1 MEESMVP
8 SLSSGAVGS
17 RFVSQDDVETARARR
32 DEQWKA
38 AYARHVPP
46 PAPVEDS
53 YDGRSLAEKLA
64 ANKIAKQEEWEEK
77 TKLAN
82 QYRALEEDEV
92 LFLDSIRE
100 RQEAEERER
109 KEQDGEEV
117 RNFKEAVAARA
128 TAINQ
133 PPASAS
139 TSKPTPPPKPIVA
152 PAVKKDAKRNLKGV
166 IVKKK
171 AKPAPAK
178 AAEPPSTTPAPDSTS
193 ESNGKVTEN
202 DEDAPAAKR
211 RKTSTS

>member
-38 AYARHVPP
+38 AYARLGQVPP

-133 PPASAS
+133 PPASTS
-139 TSKPTPPPKPIVA
+139 ISKPTPPPKPIVA
-152 PAVKKDAKRNLKGV
+152 PAVKKDVKRNLKGV

-171 AKPAPAK
+171 TKPTPAK
-178 AAEPPSTTPAPDSTS
+178 SAESPSTTDPTGK
-193 ESNGKVTEN
+193 SNGKATEI